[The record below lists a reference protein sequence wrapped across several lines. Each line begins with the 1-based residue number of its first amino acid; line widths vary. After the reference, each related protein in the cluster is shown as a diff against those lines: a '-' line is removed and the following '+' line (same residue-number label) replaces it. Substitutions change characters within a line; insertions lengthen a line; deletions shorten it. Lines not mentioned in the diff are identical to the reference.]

1 MGKSL
6 SYKYSCISNLC
17 STIVEIFAK
26 NEKCCK
32 SRKKYPEKNQT
43 CDKGAFSEPFSV
55 RNSLIAGWS
64 TITRI
69 EHVLSRYD
77 SKPRLLES
85 N

>member
-1 MGKSL
+1 MKSVE
-6 SYKYSCISNLC
+6 NL
-17 STIVEIFAK
+17 VENLENTQK
-26 NEKCCK
+26 E
-32 SRKKYPEKNQT
+32 NQT